1 MRQAFTGSGRA
12 VLGGLMLSVA
22 LLSGCA
28 STGSGLL
35 SGSSAD
41 PRLTQGENSDFFSR
55 SGFQA
60 CVGGA
65 LIGITACMLSNSGN
79 KFVCSAIAGVA
90 ACGIAM
96 GGDYYL
102 SERRRQYA
110 NTTDRLAAMRA
121 DVEKDSTE
129 VQARTQAAQG
139 VIADNKKELEQI
151 TTDLKNKTLEQE
163 QAEKRLKTIDAN
175 IARLNKELGNMNERV
190 QKYREVADAE
200 RGEGNPA
207 SVKALDRE
215 IDAMN
220 LKVAVLQ
227 KEVDDLYTMRSA
239 VTLG

>member
-1 MRQAFTGSGRA
+1 MHKVFTLNKRGM
-12 VLGGLMLSVA
+12 LGGLLLSVA
-22 LLSGCA
+22 FISGCA
-28 STGSGLL
+28 STGSSLL
-35 SGSSAD
+35 TGSSAD

-65 LIGITACMLSNSGN
+65 LLGITACMLSNSGN
-79 KFVCSAIAGVA
+79 KLVCSAIAGVA

-121 DVEKDSTE
+121 DVEKDTNE

-139 VIADNKKELEQI
+139 VIADNKKELVQI
-151 TTDLKNKTLEQE
+151 SADLKNKTIEQE
-163 QAEKRLKTIDAN
+163 QAGKRLKTIDAN

-200 RGEGNPA
+200 REQGNPA
-207 SVKALDRE
+207 SVKSLDRE